1 MESILIFMGM
11 VTAPAIIL
19 TLTAAICHNT
29 EKELDRMIWD
39 EAEQL
44 LYFDDVDTTKL

>member
-1 MESILIFMGM
+1 MEQIMIFMGM

-19 TLTAAICHNT
+19 TLVAAICHDT

-44 LYFDDVDTTKL
+44 LYFDDVDTSKL